1 MSDVMV
7 GFVAEGRVF
16 AEPDRLNGKDRAS
29 FRAKTPLCFA
39 ALKLPSPITGGEMPI
54 TTAV

>member
-7 GFVAEGRVF
+7 DFVAEGRVF
-16 AEPDRLNGKDRAS
+16 AQPDGLNGKDRAS

-39 ALKLPSPITGGEMPI
+39 AFKLPKRNFGILAIEV
-54 TTAV
+54 ARQ